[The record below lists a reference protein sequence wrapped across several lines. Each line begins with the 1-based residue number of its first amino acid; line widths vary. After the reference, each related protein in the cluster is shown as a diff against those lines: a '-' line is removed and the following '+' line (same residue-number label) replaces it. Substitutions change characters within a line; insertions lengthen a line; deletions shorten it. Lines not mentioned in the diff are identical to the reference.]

1 MNFKKIGIVAGYE
14 YTTRVKKKSFIL
26 ITILSPLLIGLLICV
41 PILIQLWGRDELKM
55 VKVVDES
62 GFVRQY
68 LEGGE
73 SAVYLDPSP
82 GETLESIRDDFESQ
96 NIYAVVGISTADET
110 GAVKVVTY
118 SREPL
123 SLTLRENIKRSV
135 DKAVEDRRLA
145 ALSLQDLDRI
155 LDQIKSDV
163 PVETLTITRDGETKK
178 DSVGIYMALSYL
190 MSFFIYMFVFIF
202 GAMVMNSVRQE
213 KNSRVVEVI
222 VSSVNAT
229 DLMLGKIFGVA
240 MVALTQFLIWIA
252 LTFAVVTGVSAAAG
266 ISATGMGDAAALV
279 QDISSSTTSAPG
291 IHPDGAEEMAASLQN
306 ADEGMFG
313 EYFEQIRNM
322 NWGYILIC
330 FCAYF
335 LLGYLLY
342 ASLFAAIG
350 SIGDTDSDTQQL
362 QLVVTVPLIAGL
374 FIMLHT
380 FEHPGSA
387 LSVWASIIPFT
398 SPMVMLARVPFGVVP
413 LWQLLLSIAMLILA
427 FIGIAWVS
435 ARIYRTG
442 IILYGRKTS
451 FKEILN
457 WLKQKN

>member
-1 MNFKKIGIVAGYE
+1 MNFNKIGIVAGYE

-41 PILIQLWGRDELKM
+41 PILIQLWGKDEVKM

-62 GFVRQY
+62 GFVRPY
-68 LEGGE
+68 LNGNE
-73 SAVYLDPSP
+73 SAIYLDAGP
-82 GETLESIRDDFESQ
+82 GETVESIRNDFESQ
-96 NIYAVVGISTADET
+96 NIYAVVGISEADET
-110 GAVKVVTY
+110 GAVSVVTY
-118 SREPL
+118 SKEPL
-123 SLTLRENIKRSV
+123 SLSLRENIKRAV

-145 ALSLQDLDRI
+145 ALSLHDLDRI
-155 LDQIKSDV
+155 LDQVKSDV
-163 PVETLTITRDGETKK
+163 QMETLTLTRDGDAKK
-178 DSVGIYMALSYL
+178 DSVGVYMALSYI
-190 MSFFIYMFVFIF
+190 MSFFIYMFVLIF

-213 KNSRVVEVI
+213 KSSRVVEVI

-240 MVALTQFLIWIA
+240 MVALTQFVIWVG
-252 LTFAVVTGVSAAAG
+252 LTIAVVTGVTAVAGVSAA
-266 ISATGMGDAAALV
+266 GMGDAATLV
-279 QDISSSTTSAPG
+279 QDLSSSATATPG
-291 IHPDGAEEMAASLQN
+291 IHPDGAEDVMASVQN
-306 ADEGMFG
+306 ADNGMFG

-322 NWGYILIC
+322 DWGYILLC
-330 FCAYF
+330 FCIYF

-350 SIGDTDSDTQQL
+350 SLGDTDSDTQQL
-362 QLVVTVPLIAGL
+362 QLIVTIPLATGL

-413 LWQLLLSIAMLILA
+413 LWQLLLSIAMLILT
-427 FIGIAWVS
+427 FVGIAWVS

-442 IILYGRKTS
+442 IILYGKKTS